1 MKEKFLPV
9 GTVVMLKGGKK
20 RLMIT
25 GFYVMDGEKKDKMYD
40 YCGCLYPEGVV
51 SADKNALFDHEQI
64 EQIYYMGYADE
75 EEKEFK
81 SKLELALKS
90 QNISNENQTQNIG
103 LVQQTAP
110 QNTIEQLQS
119 SQSVQQQPTGVPA
132 FNTLDLN
139 QANNN
144 NQ

>member
-25 GFYVMDGEKKDKMYD
+25 GFYVMDGEKNDKIYD

-51 SADKNALFDHEQI
+51 SADKNALFNHEQI
-64 EQIYYMGYADE
+64 EKIYYMGYIDE

-90 QNISNENQTQNIG
+90 QNIINENQ
-103 LVQQTAP
+103 
-110 QNTIEQLQS
+110 IENMV
-119 SQSVQQQPTGVPA
+119 SVQQASTPTQQPIGDLT
-132 FNTLDLN
+132 FNTLNLN
-139 QANNN
+139 QPNNN